1 MEELATLVVANLPS
15 AAVAE
20 LAVAAAAAAVVV
32 AEAQGL
38 ADFVVHRQ
46 MTWR

>member
-20 LAVAAAAAAVVV
+20 LAVAVAAAVV